1 MNIQNPKVLHY
12 TRREPG
18 ELPTAY
24 AIGRGLNEAVGRC
37 LNSIGC
43 WNISKQHMATSHL
56 FDQPIRGRKGNGMRQ
71 TSNPEKEN
79 QKQTNQE
86 CPRHAWHH
94 ASQAHSQALARA
106 GPWAEALE
114 PGPWPFGGSWALGQG
129 LGPGRRAGNAPDL
142 HDASHASDILDAFA
156 LDLARLRTPE
166 AVSSPFQAVPRS
178 LETMPS

>member
-1 MNIQNPKVLHY
+1 MIHHHAFARFPWVFLSFLLSCLKQSTTSCPWCLVPSVPFL
-12 TRREPG
+12 
-18 ELPTAY
+18 
-24 AIGRGLNEAVGRC
+24 GRQAVPY
-37 LNSIGC
+37 
-43 WNISKQHMATSHL
+43 MATSHL

-114 PGPWPFGGSWALGQG
+114 PGPWPFGGSWALGPG
-129 LGPGRRAGNAPDL
+129 LGPGRSP
-142 HDASHASDILDAFA
+142 
-156 LDLARLRTPE
+156 T
-166 AVSSPFQAVPRS
+166 VSG
-178 LETMPS
+178 